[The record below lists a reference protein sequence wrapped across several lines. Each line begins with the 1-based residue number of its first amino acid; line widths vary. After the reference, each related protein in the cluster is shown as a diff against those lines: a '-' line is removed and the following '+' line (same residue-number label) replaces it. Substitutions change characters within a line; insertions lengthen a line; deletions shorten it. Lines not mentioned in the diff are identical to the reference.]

1 MIKVYFFARY
11 REGLKTAE
19 ETFSEQIYQIQKH
32 C

>member
-11 REGLKTAE
+11 REELKTAE
-19 ETFSEQIYQIQKH
+19 ETFLSRYQIQKH